1 MDLSSAALTSAAPGA
16 ILRDKTV
23 PGLHA
28 RVTATGKKFYLYFRT
43 RGGVERRPKLGDFPV
58 MTLAQARQ
66 IAKDMLLEVA
76 KGNDPMAIRQAA
88 RLAPT
93 VKELIDKY
101 EKDYAPR
108 RKSGPAAVK
117 LLRKHLGKLADTK
130 AADITHADMDG
141 LHASLK
147 KSPVLANRV
156 IAYASK
162 LFSLAERWE
171 YRPKSSNPCHGVE
184 RYKETKR
191 KRYMSIEEAK
201 AVAAELT
208 KESEKNPAS
217 VAFIML
223 LILTGARKG
232 EIAATRWD
240 WVDGNVLRLP
250 DSKGGSPKDIYLPPS
265 AVAVLDQLPRT
276 TGTITGLADPKKV
289 WGKVRV
295 AAGCPDLRMHDLRHS
310 FASAALSAGLSL
322 SQIGEL
328 LGHSSTQTTK
338 RYAHLVE
345 DAAHAAAARTAETI
359 QARLTGNPSC

>member
-1 MDLSSAALTSAAPGA
+1 MDLSSASLVSASPGA

-76 KGNDPMAIRQAA
+76 KGNDPMAVRAAA
-88 RLAPT
+88 RVAPT
-93 VKELIDKY
+93 VAELIDRY
-101 EKDYAPR
+101 ERDYAPR

-117 LLRKHLGKLADTK
+117 LLRKHLAKLAGEKVVDV
-130 AADITHADMDG
+130 THADMDG
-141 LHASLK
+141 LHAALK

-171 YRPKSSNPCHGVE
+171 FRPKGTNPCHGVE
-184 RYKETKR
+184 RFPEKKR
-191 KRYMSIEEAK
+191 KRYMSVDEAR
-201 AVAAELT
+201 AVAAALT
-208 KESEKNPAS
+208 DESSRNPAS

-232 EIAATRWD
+232 EIAAARWE
-240 WVDGNVLRLP
+240 WLDGNVMRLP
-250 DSKGGSPKDIYLPPS
+250 DSVTKTPDRDVYLPPS
-265 AVAVLDQLPRT
+265 AMAVLARLPRT
-276 TGTITGLADPKKV
+276 TGTITGLLDPKKV
-289 WGKVRV
+289 WEKVRV

-310 FASAALSAGLSL
+310 FASAAVSAGLSL
-322 SQIGEL
+322 TQIGEL

-345 DAAHAAAARTAETI
+345 DAAKAAAALTAETI
-359 QARLTGNPSC
+359 QARLGV

>member
-1 MDLSSAALTSAAPGA
+1 MDLSSAALTGASPGV
-16 ILRDKTV
+16 ILRDKTIA
-23 PGLHA
+23 GLHA
-28 RVTATGKKFYLYFRT
+28 RVTTAGKRFYLYFRT
-43 RGGVERRPKLGDFPV
+43 RGGVERRPKLGDFPT

-66 IAKDMLLEVA
+66 VAKDMLLEVA

-88 RLAPT
+88 RAAPI
-93 VKELIDKY
+93 VSELIDRY
-101 EKDYAPR
+101 EKEYAPR

-117 LLRKHLGKLADTK
+117 LLRKHLAKLDDTK
-130 AADITHADMDG
+130 VAEVTHSDIDG
-141 LHASLK
+141 LHAAMK

-156 IAYASK
+156 VAYASK
-162 LFSLAERWE
+162 MFSLAERWD
-171 YRPKSSNPCHGVE
+171 YRPKNSNPCHGVE

-191 KRYMSIEEAK
+191 RRYMSIDEAK
-201 AVAAELT
+201 AVASAMTAEA
-208 KESEKNPAS
+208 EKNPAS
-217 VAFIML
+217 VAFLML

-232 EIAATRWD
+232 EIAVTQWA

-250 DSKGGSPKDIYLPPS
+250 DSKGGNPKDIYLPP
-265 AVAVLDQLPRT
+265 AAADVLDRLPRT

-289 WGKVRV
+289 WHKIRV
-295 AAGCPDLRMHDLRHS
+295 AANCPDLRMHDLRHS

-328 LGHSSTQTTK
+328 LGHASTQTTK

-359 QARLTGNPSC
+359 QARLGGTS